1 MKRNA
6 QRWPMNCSKA
16 NTREQAEPPALTL
29 LVRRKQVL
37 ED

>member
-6 QRWPMNCSKA
+6 QRWAMSCSKA
-16 NTREQAEPPALTL
+16 NTREQAESRALTL